1 MSSIPAMDLLENRDE
16 PVTPDAAKALVMAEI
31 DRLVV
36 SGLAAIVIL
45 EAGTLE
51 LRLATGEVFH
61 LGEETIT
68 RIAVTFCDGGRKFE
82 PENPRQRSF
91 SSFDD

>member
-1 MSSIPAMDLLENRDE
+1 MSSIPGQDLLENRDE

-51 LRLATGEVFH
+51 LRLSTGEVVH
-61 LGEETIT
+61 LGEEASHVS
-68 RIAVTFCDGGRKFE
+68 RELCD
-82 PENPRQRSF
+82 
-91 SSFDD
+91 

>member
-1 MSSIPAMDLLENRDE
+1 MSSIPGPDLLENRDE
-16 PVTPDAAKALVMAEI
+16 PVTTDAAKALVMGEI

-36 SGLAAIVIL
+36 SGLAVIVVL

-61 LGEETIT
+61 LGEEAIT
-68 RIAVTFCDGGRKFE
+68 RVA
-82 PENPRQRSF
+82 
-91 SSFDD
+91 